1 MVMQETLRARGA
13 MGRGRQAAVAALGL
27 AMLAG
32 CAGPGGGPGGG
43 TAIGGLGG
51 AAAGGLLAAALG
63 GKATGIA
70 AGTIIGGLLGAGIGS
85 ALDTN
90 SQRAMNQSVHRSLE
104 STPSGTASSW
114 TNPDNGNTG
123 TITPVRTFQNSQGAY
138 CREFQQTVSIGGRE
152 ERAYGTAC
160 RQPDGSWKVV
170 S

>member
-1 MVMQETLRARGA
+1 MQRTLRVTGA
-13 MGRGRQAAVAALGL
+13 VGRGRQATVVVGLVL

-32 CAGPGGGPGGG
+32 CASPSGGPGGG

-51 AAAGGLLAAALG
+51 AAAGGLLGAALG
-63 GKATGIA
+63 GNATGIA
-70 AGTIIGGLLGAGIGS
+70 AGVLIGGLLGAGIGS
-85 ALDTN
+85 ALDSN
-90 SQRAMNQSVHRSLE
+90 SQRHMNQTVQRSLE
-104 STPSGTASSW
+104 TTPSGTASSW
-114 TNPDNGNTG
+114 TNPDNGNRG
-123 TITPVRTFQNSQGAY
+123 TVTPTRTFQNAQGAY